1 MSIGDEFSGEL
12 YLNDSFRGFDYLQNP
27 TRKSEGAP
35 KALVFQ
41 GSYMNGFGWPFFANA
56 FSEYI
61 YIHDYQNVIDFQY
74 YFNIFKPDCVVF
86 EVAEY
91 TLSNGYFA
99 FERMEAM
106 DLNEKLDTMIIKA
119 KETSKGSLASED
131 VIVEV
136 GNRLTKIFWK
146 NEESFENVWLV
157 LGDEYDFQ
165 VQDGGYTVTVLTEE
179 YERYKDSI
187 RIVYQEGD
195 NIHEL
200 SDVIS

>member
-1 MSIGDEFSGEL
+1 M
-12 YLNDSFRGFDYLQNP
+12 
-27 TRKSEGAP
+27 
-35 KALVFQ
+35 
-41 GSYMNGFGWPFFANA
+41 
-56 FSEYI
+56 
-61 YIHDYQNVIDFQY
+61 
-74 YFNIFKPDCVVF
+74 
-86 EVAEY
+86 
-91 TLSNGYFA
+91 
-99 FERMEAM
+99 
-106 DLNEKLDTMIIKA
+106 
-119 KETSKGSLASED
+119 
-131 VIVEV
+131 IVEV